1 MRHAPSPR
9 AGQLPQSCG
18 PFHESTDEATSRSAD
33 EPRRSR
39 IAAGGGESW
48 HEDWRAEAAC
58 VGENLDVFFPLGD
71 QATHHALSNQ
81 AKEICA
87 RCPVMATCRAWA
99 LRTSPEFG
107 IFGGLTAHER
117 RLVREG
123 RWNGYGPRRTARDTA
138 A

>member
-1 MRHAPSPR
+1 MP
-9 AGQLPQSCG
+9 
-18 PFHESTDEATSRSAD
+18 
-33 EPRRSR
+33 
-39 IAAGGGESW
+39 AGGGESW
-48 HEDWRAEAAC
+48 RADWRADAAC
-58 VGENLDVFFPLGD
+58 VGENLEVFFPLGD

-81 AKEICA
+81 AKEICG
-87 RCPVMATCRAWA
+87 RCPVMTTCRAWA

-123 RWNGYGPRRTARDTA
+123 RWSGEGSRRTARTDA

>member
-1 MRHAPSPR
+1 MCPKADPTTGAAS
-9 AGQLPQSCG
+9 
-18 PFHESTDEATSRSAD
+18 EA
-33 EPRRSR
+33 PRRSR
-39 IAAGGGESW
+39 MAAGGGESW
-48 HEDWRAEAAC
+48 REDWRAGAAC
-58 VGENLDVFFPLGD
+58 VGQDLDIFFPLGD

-81 AKEICA
+81 AKEICS

-123 RWNGYGPRRTARDTA
+123 RWNGQGPRRTARTDA

>member
-1 MRHAPSPR
+1 M
-9 AGQLPQSCG
+9 
-18 PFHESTDEATSRSAD
+18 
-33 EPRRSR
+33 
-39 IAAGGGESW
+39 
-48 HEDWRAEAAC
+48 
-58 VGENLDVFFPLGD
+58 GENLDIFFPLGD

-81 AKEICA
+81 AKQVCG
-87 RCPVMATCRAWA
+87 RCPVMSVCRSWA

-123 RWNGYGPRRTARDTA
+123 RWTGQGPRRKEQDETA